1 MLDCAG
7 AYFSEVSCSHGVYL
21 EAIWDHSEDHKAI
34 QTHLEV
40 IFTVKLHFFAGHFDA
55 WEPPGTTLK

>member
-1 MLDCAG
+1 MTLLDCAG

-21 EAIWDHSEDHKAI
+21 EATRDHSEAPKAI

-40 IFTVKLHFFAGHFDA
+40 IFTVKLHFFADHFDA
-55 WEPPGTTLK
+55 WEGPGRT